1 MGRPV
6 RIMRLRLVGR
16 VRLRALAGS
25 RVATVTLL
33 VRAEHLWQR
42 RDTPEARRLFRYAM
56 VSVVSTAVSFG
67 ILGVVFGALH
77 LWGEVASTFVANTV
91 ATVPA
96 YYLNRRWV
104 WGKSGRSHL
113 MKEMVPF
120 WAMSA
125 LGIVV
130 SIGGAAVARHIGIQ
144 HDLSHRQ
151 QTVIVLAAN
160 LVSFGVFYVLKY
172 LVFNRLFQTHMLE
185 DLDRLVEE
193 RVADGPVPVPELVY
207 DHRSASWRIDVPV
220 PAPSLP

>member
-1 MGRPV
+1 MSRAGNPGGSDSPAGAVMLAV
-6 RIMRLRLVGR
+6 RVG
-16 VRLRALAGS
+16 
-25 RVATVTLL
+25 
-33 VRAEHLWQR
+33 HLWQR
-42 RDTPEARRLFRYAM
+42 RDTPEARRVFRYAM
-56 VSVVSTAVSFG
+56 VSVVSTAVSFA

-113 MKEMVPF
+113 MKEIVPF

-130 SIGGAAVARHIGIQ
+130 SLGGAAVARHIGIQ

-151 QTVIVLAAN
+151 QTAIVLVAN
-160 LVSFGVFYVLKY
+160 LVSFGVFSVLKY
-172 LVFNRLFQTHMLE
+172 LAFNRLFRTHILD

-207 DHRSASWRIDVPV
+207 DHRSASWRIDASV